1 MWKISP
7 RWKAGSFVPKLPRNP
22 SSTDCF
28 RHDYLCPPGGD
39 DMQIPTFLKNGSG
52 DDALIFLHGIGGRAK
67 VWQLQLDAFSDRYT
81 TLAWN
86 MPGYGG
92 SPPVPELTFP
102 VLADALEALL
112 DTLPNKRIHLVGHSM
127 GGMVVQEFLRNRADR
142 ITSIC
147 LYATSPGL
155 AQPETPEA
163 KEAARARAQEF
174 MELRVG
180 PIDRGMTMREMA
192 ISLLD
197 QLLAPGALQ
206 SAKDAAVESVSSV
219 PPDVYR
225 DAMRCILSFDG
236 TAIVPKIDKPTLVL
250 AGGADRVMTPEVVEA
265 MARQIKGARLEVI
278 PNVGHLANLENPPA
292 FDRVLSEFLATI

>member
-1 MWKISP
+1 
-7 RWKAGSFVPKLPRNP
+7 
-22 SSTDCF
+22 
-28 RHDYLCPPGGD
+28 
-39 DMQIPTFLKNGSG
+39 MQVPTFLKSGSG
-52 DDALIFLHGIGGRAK
+52 NDALIFLHGIGGCAK
-67 VWQLQLDAFSDRYT
+67 VWQLQLDAFGDRYT
-81 TLAWN
+81 AIAWN

-102 VLADALEALL
+102 VLADALELLL

-127 GGMVVQEFLRNRADR
+127 GGMVAQEFLRNRAHR
-142 ITSIC
+142 ITSVC

-163 KEAARARAQEF
+163 IEAARARAREF
-174 MELRVG
+174 MERRIG
-180 PIDRGMTMREMA
+180 PLDRGMTMRDMA
-192 ISLLD
+192 ESVLD
-197 QLLAPGALQ
+197 QLLAPRALQ
-206 SAKDAAVESVSSV
+206 AARAAAIESISSV

-236 TAIVPKIDKPTLVL
+236 TAIIPKIDRPTLVL
-250 AGGADRVMTPEVVEA
+250 AGGADRTMTIDVVEA

-292 FDRVLSEFLATI
+292 FNRVLSEFLGTV

>member
-1 MWKISP
+1 MQTP
-7 RWKAGSFVPKLPRNP
+7 
-22 SSTDCF
+22 T
-28 RHDYLCPPGGD
+28 YL
-39 DMQIPTFLKNGSG
+39 KRGSG

-67 VWQLQLDAFSDRYT
+67 VWELQLEAFSDRYT
-81 TLAWN
+81 AVAWN

-102 VLADALEALL
+102 VLADALELLL
-112 DTLPNKRIHLVGHSM
+112 DSLPNKRIHLVGHSM

-163 KEAARARAQEF
+163 LEAARARANEF

-180 PIDRGMTMREMA
+180 PINRGMTMREMA
-192 ISLLD
+192 MGLLD
-197 QLLAPGALQ
+197 QLLAPGAPQ
-206 SAKDAAVESVSSV
+206 SAKDAAIESVSAV

-225 DAMRCILSFDG
+225 DSMRCILSFDG

-250 AGGADRVMTPEVVEA
+250 AGGADRVMTPGVVEA

-278 PNVGHLANLENPPA
+278 PNVGHLPNLENPPA
-292 FDRVLSEFLATI
+292 FNRVLSEFLETI

>member
-1 MWKISP
+1 
-7 RWKAGSFVPKLPRNP
+7 
-22 SSTDCF
+22 
-28 RHDYLCPPGGD
+28 
-39 DMQIPTFLKNGSG
+39 MQIPTYLKNGSG
-52 DDALIFLHGIGGRAK
+52 DDAVIFLHGIGGRAK
-67 VWQLQLDAFSDRYT
+67 VWQQQLDAFGDRYT
-81 TLAWN
+81 AVAWN

-102 VLADALEALL
+102 VLAGALESLL

-127 GGMVVQEFLRNRADR
+127 GGMVVQEFLRSRAHR
-142 ITSIC
+142 VTSIC

-163 KEAARARAQEF
+163 IEIARTRANEF
-174 MELRVG
+174 MERRVG

-192 ISLLD
+192 VSLLN
-197 QLLAPGALQ
+197 QLLAPGAPQ
-206 SAKDAAVESVSSV
+206 SAKDAAIESVSSV

-236 TAIVPKIDKPTLVL
+236 TQIVPKIDKPTLVL
-250 AGGADRVMTPEVVEA
+250 AGGSDRVMTPEVVEA

-292 FDRVLSEFLATI
+292 FDRVLSEFLKTV